1 MRILITGVTSFLG
14 IYTAAALLAR
24 GHRVIGAV
32 RPGSRNETK
41 LREKPGLRG
50 LRLAHFDFDALPPAS
65 EAAYRAQLP
74 ADMPHVDVW
83 IHFSWDGIGS
93 AGRADPAVQQRNIE
107 NAEKAYVMAK
117 LLGCRKFLFAGSQAE
132 YGRGDHAH
140 PAPVSEYGK
149 AKLRFGRWA
158 REQSI
163 YQELME
169 NEAMAF
175 LHLRIFSVYGV
186 GDHPGSLVN
195 ALVQAALTQ
204 QPLSLG
210 PCSQDW
216 NYLAAA
222 DLAAALVL
230 LAESPQAGTAVYDI
244 AGEDTRPLREY
255 AIEIAGTAADWA
267 AAHGASTLPAEHA
280 AAGSAAAPETDSR
293 REARLPIEALLR
305 FGTRGNNSEGAADL
319 RPDIRLLRSFG
330 FRERVTLTEGIQE
343 ICRERTEETRNAE

>member
-1 MRILITGVTSFLG
+1 MRIIITGVTSFLG
-14 IYTAAALLAR
+14 IYTAEALLAG
-24 GHRVIGAV
+24 GHRVIGVV
-32 RPGSRNETK
+32 RPGSRNEAK
-41 LREKPGLRG
+41 LRERPGLAE
-50 LRLAHFDFDALPPAS
+50 LRIAHFDFDALPPAS
-65 EAAYRAQLP
+65 EAAYREQLP
-74 ADMPHVDVW
+74 TDMPAVDAW

-93 AGRADPAVQQRNIE
+93 AGRSDPAVQARNIE

-132 YGRGDHAH
+132 YGSGNHAQ
-140 PAPVSEYGK
+140 PRPVSEYGK

-210 PCSQDW
+210 PCTQDW
-216 NYLAAA
+216 NYLAAE
-222 DLAAALVL
+222 DLAAALVRL
-230 LAESPQAGTAVYDI
+230 TESPAAGTAIYDI
-244 AGEDTRPLREY
+244 AGRETKPLREY
-255 AIEIAGTAADWA
+255 AEEIAGIAAQWA
-267 AAHGASTLPAEHA
+267 EEHA
-280 AAGSAAAPETDSR
+280 AVNEPEAILSSEAIPSSAA
-293 REARLPIEALLR
+293 EAVHTGGQKMLLPLSGLLC

-319 RPDIRLLRSFG
+319 RPDTRLLRSFG
-330 FRERVTLTEGIQE
+330 FRERVSLKVGIQE
-343 ICRERTEETRNAE
+343 ICAEQLSNA

>member
-14 IYTAAALLAR
+14 IYTAEALLQR
-24 GHRVIGAV
+24 GHQVIGVV
-32 RPGSRNETK
+32 RPGSRNEGK
-41 LREKPGLRG
+41 LRERPGLAG
-50 LRLAHFDFDALPPAS
+50 LQIAHFDFDALPTAS
-65 EAAYRAQLP
+65 ESSYRKALP
-74 ADMPHVDVW
+74 EDMPRFAAW

-93 AGRADPAVQQRNIE
+93 VGRSDPAVQQRNIE

-132 YGRGDHAH
+132 YGSGSHAQ
-140 PAPVSEYGK
+140 PRPVSEYGK

-195 ALVQAALTQ
+195 ALVQAVLRQ
-204 QPLSLG
+204 EPLSLG
-210 PCSQDW
+210 PCTQDW

-222 DLAAALVL
+222 DLARALVL
-230 LAESPQAGTAVYDI
+230 LTENPAAGTAVYDI
-244 AGEDTRPLREY
+244 AGQDTKPLRMY
-255 AIEIAGTAADWA
+255 AEEIAEIA
-267 AAHGASTLPAEHA
+267 AAWLVAHECGAANPAASVEKT
-280 AAGSAAAPETDSR
+280 SAERDR
-293 REARLPIEALLR
+293 KGEAMPVSALLR

-319 RPDIRLLRSFG
+319 RPDIRLLESFG
-330 FRERVTLTEGIQE
+330 FREQVRLKEGILE
-343 ICRERTEETRNAE
+343 IVQYHASL

>member
-14 IYTAAALLAR
+14 IYTAEALLAR

-32 RPGSRNETK
+32 RPGSRNEGR
-41 LREKPGLRG
+41 LRERSGLRG
-50 LRLAHFDFDALPPAS
+50 LRIAHFDFDALPAAS

-74 ADMPHVDVW
+74 ADMPVFDAW

-132 YGRGDHAH
+132 YGRGNQAH

-195 ALVQAALTQ
+195 ALVQAVLAQ

-210 PCSQDW
+210 PCTQDW

-222 DLAAALVL
+222 DLARALVL
-230 LAESPQAGTAVYDI
+230 LTESPAAGTAVYDI
-244 AGEDTRPLREY
+244 AGQDTKPLRDYVE
-255 AIEIAGTAADWA
+255 EIAEIAAEWSETHGAAARTAGASSPVAAANAETAAQKRLQA
-267 AAHGASTLPAEHA
+267 AE
-280 AAGSAAAPETDSR
+280 
-293 REARLPIEALLR
+293 LLR

-319 RPDIRLLRSFG
+319 RSDTRLLKSFG
-330 FRERVTLTEGIQE
+330 FQEKVSLAEGIQE
-343 ICRERTEETRNAE
+343 ICMKLCTQ